1 MATTQCTKM
10 DTLLKKMEP
19 ANFSSYKEFIRP
31 LLIDALANTEFT
43 FDEFNYNLYALNKE
57 IFNQLNKETTALF
70 KFLHRKP
77 DVDYKL
83 KEWLPLV
90 PLNTA
95 FSWSN
100 METLLNYIEPSK
112 VQGYNA
118 FMQTIILEGISRHN
132 LTFDQLN
139 TLLLNHNKEIFVHFF
154 EKNHCLFWCLC
165 S

>member
-10 DTLLKKMEP
+10 DTLLKKMDP

-57 IFNQLNKETTALF
+57 IFNQLKKETTALF

-83 KEWLPLV
+83 KE
-90 PLNTA
+90 
-95 FSWSN
+95 
-100 METLLNYIEPSK
+100 
-112 VQGYNA
+112 
-118 FMQTIILEGISRHN
+118 
-132 LTFDQLN
+132 
-139 TLLLNHNKEIFVHFF
+139 
-154 EKNHCLFWCLC
+154 
-165 S
+165 